1 MPVQRHRQRTWK
13 RKAAVIAAVATVCAA
28 TAVASP
34 TALQKAE
41 HVAAVVH
48 KELRSLEKVVHLTNQ
63 EKTELLFNHMAK
75 QRQRG
80 QHSHRFVSLPKIQP
94 VESCPD
100 ECKAAWKEL
109 EDIYDNGYLQCTATN
124 SCGETEVKERIMKS
138 EEVGGKCSRDL
149 VCWGKLEEEV
159 FKIGRTPAAAG
170 EGHPAPGGEESSNAH
185 SEGAQDAAEDGTQA
199 GSTTATPA
207 DPSDA
212 TTSAP
217 GEDGTGSAGDSTS
230 EEYVPPTE
238 DDTKPGELAGPGELG
253 GPCVKKEDCA
263 KGLVCS
269 PVPAPKGDDANVHDA
284 AVVASDLVRE
294 GATDD
299 DVEQYRKKQAQKQ
312 GKRSKLGEQIEAETT
327 KTIEKTSF
335 DQLDSNKD
343 EKEPVNPEDEPDEDE
358 PKKKGFFGKI
368 GSGLKNLGSK
378 VAQGVK
384 KVTNFVGDKVDSG
397 LGQIDPNELHVAKKN
412 LKAIIAKHSDDA
424 EKQTSVHSD
433 DANAFLNDV
442 QQDDEARSGSY
453 SVFLQLK
460 ATTNAFLFDGARRSG
475 GRTKGGKKKK
485 EQAPADVAVEDE
497 ANAFLNEVRQQDASE
512 EVVMICI
519 KPDQLDV
526 VDALDG
532 LSGTEVKVAKD
543 VGTKADE
550 EDAKKDGKM
559 TKAGKAAMKASAQ
572 KAKREAR
579 AAAKEAKKEAKAGK
593 VQEEKDKKQAKK
605 DAKAGHATAKKDE
618 QREKKESKQKL
629 KAGKQSEEEEK
640 KEAKKAAKAGKGQEE
655 KDKKDAKKAAKA
667 GKAQEEKDKKEAKK
681 AEKAGK
687 RGEEEEK
694 KSAAAGGG
702 RRRRAGS
709 TAA

>member
-312 GKRSKLGEQIEAETT
+312 GKRSKASEQIEAETT

-343 EKEPVNPEDEPDEDE
+343 
-358 PKKKGFFGKI
+358 
-368 GSGLKNLGSK
+368 
-378 VAQGVK
+378 
-384 KVTNFVGDKVDSG
+384 
-397 LGQIDPNELHVAKKN
+397 GQIDPNELHVAKKN

-475 GRTKGGKKKK
+475 WRTKGGKNKK

-579 AAAKEAKKEAKAGK
+579 AAAKEEEANKKNAKKEAKAGK